1 MDIFREELAK
11 RYPKYG
17 YPLWE
22 PDPGRLYDRVEVGDV
37 GFFREGYFCRLFNA
51 LRPGVPGVCS
61 PDLDDSSH
69 PDPRHSLNYPP
80 QLEPN
85 TSHHIRRSIDNQ
97 KDFCSKNVTKTFHET
112 DIHALG

>member
-1 MDIFREELAK
+1 MGI
-11 RYPKYG
+11 
-17 YPLWE
+17 WE